1 MRFQAVG
8 CDPSPEVGVATLG
21 KDWMG
26 YGDPVAMFVG
36 PKAADPEEESLGG
49 IPSEAEHDAEHVVEL
64 LKAAP
69 RQCAEHKKLQLRRHL
84 RAPRISSMC
93 RFCQSTQWPY

>member
-1 MRFQAVG
+1 
-8 CDPSPEVGVATLG
+8 
-21 KDWMG
+21 MG

-64 LKAAP
+64 
-69 RQCAEHKKLQLRRHL
+69 
-84 RAPRISSMC
+84 
-93 RFCQSTQWPY
+93 